1 MELTQATT
9 LFDYS
14 SYPTGSEEP
23 VIICARNDDNYF
35 GAQLS
40 ILYYF
45 MFLFSFFCNGLVLVI
60 IYQFEKL
67 TTVTNILLL
76 NLVLSSLLFM
86 SSLPF
91 LGAYMQLQ
99 NWIFGRVMCKVVGSM
114 YNLGYY
120 SSILFLALLTFDR
133 HLIVVYSLGAAGMRK
148 RMYAW
153 AFCAV
158 VWLLSGLA
166 CIRPM
171 IIQNTIFIKRT
182 NTTFCEEYPHN
193 MTNHQAQQLEITGL
207 YIDFFFFYIIPLLV
221 IIYCYIRIVIT
232 VMSSS
237 IVIRVKTVRLIFI
250 IVLLFFLCWSPYNIL
265 ELLMTVSPSYD
276 CQDIKTRGYALH
288 TTRNI
293 TYLYFCI
300 SPLFYTF
307 VGKKF
312 QNYFRQL
319 LVKHFPTV
327 NKQISVSQSSRSN
340 TSTRITR
347 IEL

>member
-9 LFDYS
+9 PFDYS
-14 SYPTGSEEP
+14 SYPTGSEKP
-23 VIICARNDDNYF
+23 VEICARNNDNYF

-76 NLVLSSLLFM
+76 NLVLSLLLFM

-91 LGAYMQLQ
+91 LGAYKQLQ
-99 NWIFGRVMCKVVGSM
+99 DWIFSRVMCKVVGSM

-120 SSILFLALLTFDR
+120 SSILFLTLLTFDR
-133 HLIVVYSLGAAGMRK
+133 HLSVVYSLGAARMRN

-153 AFCAV
+153 VFCAV

-171 IIQNTIFIKRT
+171 IIYDTHFHGRT
-182 NTTFCEEYPHN
+182 NTTICEEYPCDL
-193 MTNHQAQQLEITGL
+193 TYDQVQQLKLIRV
-207 YIDFFFFYIIPLLV
+207 YVDFFFFYIIPLLV
-221 IIYCYIRIVIT
+221 IIYCYVRIVIT

-237 IVIRVKTVRLIFI
+237 IVIRVKTLRLILI

-265 ELLMTVSPSYD
+265 ELLMTVSPSND

-288 TTRNI
+288 ITRNI

-340 TSTRITR
+340 TSTRIMR

>member
-9 LFDYS
+9 TVDYVYS
-14 SYPTGSEEP
+14 DPTGSEEP
-23 VIICARNDDNYF
+23 VGPCFRDDDNYF

-91 LGAYMQLQ
+91 LGAYIQLQ

-120 SSILFLALLTFDR
+120 SSVLFLALLAFDR
-133 HLIVVYSLGAAGMRK
+133 HLIVVYSLGAAGMRN

-166 CIRPM
+166 CIGPM
-171 IIQNTIFIKRT
+171 ILQNTHFYGHI
-182 NTTFCEEYPHN
+182 NTTLCQENTRDLTYG
-193 MTNHQAQQLEITGL
+193 QQLKLTGV
-207 YIDFFFFYIIPLLV
+207 YNDFFFFYIIPLLV
-221 IIYCYIRIVIT
+221 IIYCYVRIVIT

-288 TTRNI
+288 ITRNI